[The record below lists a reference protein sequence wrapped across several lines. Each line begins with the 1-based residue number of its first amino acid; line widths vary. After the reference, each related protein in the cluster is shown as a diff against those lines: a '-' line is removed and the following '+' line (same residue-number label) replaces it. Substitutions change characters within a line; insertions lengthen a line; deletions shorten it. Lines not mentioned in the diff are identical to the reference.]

1 MKDISRSGSKIHIM
15 EHNYSQGESK
25 MIKFICAKSESEAGI
40 LAAKVMADVI
50 KTKPNAVVGLSTGS
64 SPINMYKE
72 LIRMCS
78 SGEISFKNVK
88 SVNLDEYV
96 GLSPEHDQSYA
107 HFMKDN
113 LFSHVDIDKANTNLP
128 SGIAED
134 PEAECKRYD
143 AVIESMGGV
152 DIQLLGIGNNG
163 HIGFNEPDSHFPK
176 TTSLV
181 NLTDST
187 IDANSRFFASR
198 DLVPTKAISMGIG
211 QIMNADKI
219 LLIAFGIGKSE
230 ILEKSLFGPVTPRV
244 PASILQLFKGEV
256 IVCTDESALSVIKD
270 KHPDAV

>member
-1 MKDISRSGSKIHIM
+1 
-15 EHNYSQGESK
+15 
-25 MIKFICAKSESEAGI
+25 MIKFICGKTNEEASI
-40 LAAKVMADVI
+40 LAAGVMADVI
-50 KTKPNAVVGLSTGS
+50 KEKSNAVLGLATGS

-78 SGEISFKNVK
+78 AGEISFKNVK

-96 GLSPEHDQSYA
+96 GLPADHDQSYA
-107 HFMKDN
+107 YFMNDN
-113 LFSHVDIDKANTNLP
+113 LFSHIDIDKANTNLP
-128 SGIAED
+128 SGLAAD

-163 HIGFNEPDSHFPK
+163 HIGFNEPDTYFPK

-181 NLTDST
+181 SLTDST

-211 QIMNADKI
+211 QIMNAKKV
-219 LLIAFGIGKSE
+219 LLVAFGTGKAE
-230 ILEKSLFGPVTPRV
+230 ILEKSFFGPVTPEV
-244 PASILQLFKGEV
+244 PASILQFFKGEV
-256 IVCTDESALSVIKD
+256 VVCADEAALSVIKA
-270 KHPDAV
+270 KHPEALA

>member
-1 MKDISRSGSKIHIM
+1 
-15 EHNYSQGESK
+15 
-25 MIKFICAKSESEAGI
+25 MIKFICAKSESEAGV

-50 KTKPNAVVGLSTGS
+50 KAKPNAVVGLATGS

-78 SGEISFKNVK
+78 AGEISFKNVK

-96 GLSPEHDQSYA
+96 NLAPDHVESYA
-107 HFMKDN
+107 YFMDN
-113 LFSHVDIDKANTNLP
+113 QLFSHIDIDKSNTNLP
-128 SGIAED
+128 SGIASD
-134 PEAECKRYD
+134 LEAECKRYD
-143 AVIESMGGV
+143 AVIESLGGI

-163 HIGFNEPDSHFPK
+163 HIGFNEPGDYFSK
-176 TTSLV
+176 TTDV
-181 NLTDST
+181 VRLTEST
-187 IDANSRFFASR
+187 LDANSRFFTSR
-198 DLVPTKAISMGIG
+198 DLVPTSAISMGIG

-219 LLIAFGIGKSE
+219 LLLAFGIGKSE

-256 IVCTDESALSVIKD
+256 IVCTDESALAVTKD